1 MNNDE
6 NIMITHYTI
15 DINYR
20 FVILPFL
27 LFQFLVAVGGT
38 NTASNLNC
46 TKSNKSSTKKHRI
59 VKQTR
64 VLVVVIYFSRFCRLI
79 SSTLISFIVY
89 LVEFC
94 IYFWIRKGIAGKA

>member
-38 NTASNLNC
+38 NTASKNC
-46 TKSNKSSTKKHRI
+46 TK
-59 VKQTR
+59 KQQ
-64 VLVVVIYFSRFCRLI
+64 
-79 SSTLISFIVY
+79 
-89 LVEFC
+89 
-94 IYFWIRKGIAGKA
+94 K